1 MPFLFLSIHH
11 RVRDDLEDSVIAAA
25 AAGGAVGGLLDVL
38 ENVEEV
44 FNLGVL
50 LKRIEYVEVAYVL
63 AVADLEVGCRVG
75 VYGLKV
81 AGLVFV

>member
-1 MPFLFLSIHH
+1 VPFLFLSIHH
-11 RVRDDLEDSVIAAA
+11 RVRDDLEDSVVAAA

-50 LKRIEYVEVAYVL
+50 FKRIKDVEIGYVL
-63 AVADLEVGCRVG
+63 AVADLEIGCGIG